1 MTDAWGRNPKSTV
14 AIMDSSS
21 KRKQG
26 SRRPALLAEGLEE
39 RRLLSGRALDFKFVN
54 HGRAADVG
62 TTASSQSH
70 SNVTQA
76 IAQRAALRFA
86 AAAKAELS
94 RMALL
99 ATKHLAG
106 HAPATM
112 PTASPNMPVS
122 PTSTSAPVT
131 SPPSSPTAPP
141 TTTTT
146 AGAISTTSTPAASAS
161 PVAAAIPVP
170 ILPPSTTAVPVVATP
185 VNPGGPM
192 MPVTST
198 PAILTPPPV
207 QGNTATFQLWT
218 DEQAIQA
225 KSQAT
230 PAMAT
235 AIANDIQ
242 ALSSQIRTVPGQSQL
257 QALGSELTATGVT
270 PATAQ
275 LSTLQTD
282 YKAMLTSM
290 GITNTALITQT
301 FNDIET
307 YVSAA
312 GVTAADLATLAADLK
327 AAGLPPGTTM
337 PGTLSCTLPALLTP
351 TVTTQGQVQFLVPP
365 TNMPTTVT
373 VWTATS

>member
-1 MTDAWGRNPKSTV
+1 
-14 AIMDSSS
+14 MDSLS

-54 HGRAADVG
+54 QGRAADVG
-62 TTASSQSH
+62 TPAPSQSH
-70 SNVTQA
+70 LSVTKAA

-94 RMALL
+94 REALL

-106 HAPATM
+106 HAPTTVA
-112 PTASPNMPVS
+112 TASPNMPVS

-131 SPPSSPTAPP
+131 SPPTSPTAPP
-141 TTTTT
+141 TTPTT
-146 AGAISTTSTPAASAS
+146 AGTISTTIGTAAPSAP

-170 ILPPSTTAVPVVATP
+170 LAPPTTTSVPAVAAQITSS
-185 VNPGGPM
+185 GPM
-192 MPVTST
+192 IPVAST
-198 PAILTPPPV
+198 PALVTTPV
-207 QGNTATFQLWT
+207 QGNPATFQLWT

-225 KSQAT
+225 KSHAT
-230 PAMAT
+230 ADMAT
-235 AIANDIQ
+235 AIANDIN
-242 ALSSQIRTVPGQSQL
+242 ALSAQVRTAPGQAQI

-282 YKAMLTSM
+282 YTAMLTSA
-290 GITNTALITQT
+290 GVTNTTLITQT

-312 GVTAADLATLAADLK
+312 GVTAADLATLAADLQ

-337 PGTLSCTLPALLTP
+337 PGTLSSTLPALLTP
-351 TVTTQGQVQFLVPP
+351 TVSTQGQVVFLVPP

-373 VWTATS
+373 VWTATT